1 MSSNLMTGSVTTDS
15 VTTFSTNLITIN
27 GEPAVSLEQMPKSW
41 QRIAAGDWMT
51 EPRVYTAMAQVFLA
65 KNTQGHFLFLERPD
79 TEHFQDAY
87 RAGNGLLAWEAVE
100 HFGEAFLPEH
110 YPDLSQIRQD
120 WQAGA
125 AEDTSTE
132 DVTSRLALINVVSDL
147 FNVLGYDVPSTFYWT
162 FLHPLQRTNLFEV
175 RSFRFSEPDLAVAR
189 KFDAILHGGYVSML
203 RRLIDSISSHHG
215 YFLEHGCGCE
225 SHLAKLKPCDAPF
238 EYQIPTESRRK
249 TLRAFFW
256 SVMEEYLVF
265 ELRTATRLVYAD
277 NLTL

>member
-1 MSSNLMTGSVTTDS
+1 MSSNLMMDKAE
-15 VTTFSTNLITIN
+15 LITIN
-27 GEPAVSLEQMPKSW
+27 GEPAVSLAQMPESW
-41 QRIAAGDWMT
+41 QRIVAGEWMT
-51 EPRVYTAMAQVFLA
+51 EPRVYAAMAQVFLA
-65 KNTQGHFLFLERPD
+65 KNTQGHFLFLERPN
-79 TEHFQDAY
+79 TQRFQAAY
-87 RAGNGLLAWEAVE
+87 REGNGLLAWEAVA

-110 YPDLSQIRQD
+110 YPDLVQIRQD
-120 WQAGA
+120 WQASQSEGGLTA
-125 AEDTSTE
+125 DL
-132 DVTSRLALINVVSDL
+132 TSRLALINVVSDL
-147 FNVLGYDVPSTFYWT
+147 FEVLGYDVPSTFYWT
-162 FLHPLQRTNLFEV
+162 FLHPLQRTDLFEV

-203 RRLIDSISSHHG
+203 RRLIDSVSSQHG

-238 EYQIPTESRRK
+238 DYQIPAESRRK